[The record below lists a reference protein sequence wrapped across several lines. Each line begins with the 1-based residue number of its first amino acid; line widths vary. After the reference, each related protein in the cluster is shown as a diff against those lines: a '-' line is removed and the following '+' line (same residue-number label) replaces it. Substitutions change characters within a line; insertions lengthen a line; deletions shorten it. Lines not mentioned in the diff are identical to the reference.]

1 MGQGTAQVPHGGA
14 RAQEGQTA
22 RVGPGHDP
30 GGRARHLRLYPV
42 EQRVNVIGRGQA
54 DGLPHFQAIRPQ
66 VLVLR
71 NPTHQSLLPSDE
83 QCCVMPTQLLGTTS
97 ACEPHGGRHSR
108 ADAPLLARPC
118 ITVVQV
124 WWANGALAT
133 LATLATS
140 RAASITAAGAWRRS
154 PALPSAAPRRRGAH
168 LRPGRH
174 LRAARAR
181 AELGQRAVQDGDRV
195 VEVDRVHRQPL
206 VQVLARRQ
214 LDRLA
219 HAPAAQRRVDVPLE
233 REALA
238 RRAAAGRG
246 SAASPS
252 GRGHCLW
259 WSPAGQGAGWRR
271 KRGRRR
277 RVSRGGWTVIDRAA
291 EQRHSSACTHGY
303 GSSLLGSS
311 PS

>member
-1 MGQGTAQVPHGGA
+1 VGQGTAQVPHGGA

-206 VQVLARRQ
+206 VQVSPGGSSTASRTRPRPSVASMCRLSVRPWRAARR
-214 LDRLA
+214 RGG
-219 HAPAAQRRVDVPLE
+219 AQRR
-233 REALA
+233 ALPAGGTVYGGALLGRA
-238 RRAAAGRG
+238 RGGGASVGAAAG
-246 SAASPS
+246 
-252 GRGHCLW
+252 
-259 WSPAGQGAGWRR
+259 
-271 KRGRRR
+271 
-277 RVSRGGWTVIDRAA
+277 
-291 EQRHSSACTHGY
+291 
-303 GSSLLGSS
+303 
-311 PS
+311 